1 MPDARAGDEDERRD
15 PARAERPSP
24 ERAWRE
30 RASEEDPGELDRGDV
45 RGAGRTPS
53 RTQSSPIT
61 NETRAPVGTI
71 RCMEPRA
78 AIALIAQFEWP
89 IEWPDRSEL
98 LRYAGVWAGVWLGVL
113 VAAWLA
119 DFIAVRVIVRFVRAI
134 VSKTSTT
141 IDDIFVEHKVLQR
154 LTRVVPALVVHSA
167 APLLFPEGNAGVE
180 VVQRLAN
187 AWMIIAVAR
196 SADVFLD
203 ALVTIGQRSEGTR
216 DKPIRSYVQVAKILL
231 WMATGILTVAVL
243 MDKSPW
249 ALLTGLGAMTAI
261 ILLVF
266 KDSIL
271 GFVASIQIATNDL
284 VRVGDWISMERYG
297 ADGDV
302 IDIGLYS
309 VKVQNWDKTVSAIPT
324 KAFTSDSFKNWRG
337 MTESGG
343 RRIKRALSIDMGSVR
358 FLDEEDIARLSK
370 LDVLSES
377 ISGRAAEVAT
387 WNEQRGI
394 DTTELANG
402 RRLTNLG
409 SFRAYLDAYLSAHPD
424 ISDEMTFLVR
434 QLAPGPEGLPIEIY
448 VFSTEQR
455 WVQYEGI
462 IGDIFDHLIASLPT
476 FGLRPFQ
483 RPTGADLSALA
494 AATDSR

>member
-1 MPDARAGDEDERRD
+1 M
-15 PARAERPSP
+15 
-24 ERAWRE
+24 
-30 RASEEDPGELDRGDV
+30 
-45 RGAGRTPS
+45 TPH
-53 RTQSSPIT
+53 
-61 NETRAPVGTI
+61 
-71 RCMEPRA
+71 A
-78 AIALIAQFEWP
+78 AIAQLALYEWP
-89 IEWPDRSEL
+89 ETEVV
-98 LRYAGVWAGVWLGVL
+98 LRFGGIWLGVFFAAF
-113 VAAWLA
+113 VAGL
-119 DFIAVRVIVRFVRAI
+119 IASLVIVRLVRTV
-134 VSKTSTT
+134 VSKTRTKV
-141 IDDIFVEHKVLQR
+141 DDVFVEHEVMQR
-154 LTRVVPALVVHSA
+154 LARVVPALVIHSA
-167 APLLFPEGNAGVE
+167 APLLFPEDSSYVE
-180 VVQRLAN
+180 MVQRLAN
-187 AWMIIAVAR
+187 VWMILAAGR
-196 SADVFLD
+196 ALDAFLD
-203 ALVTIGQRSEGTR
+203 ALVTLGQRAESTR

-231 WMATGILTVAVL
+231 WLAVGILTVAVL
-243 MDKSPW
+243 MGKSPW

-358 FLDEEDIARLSK
+358 FLDEEDIARLTK
-370 LDVLSES
+370 LEVLSES
-377 ISGRAAEVAT
+377 IAGRAAEVT
-387 WNEQRGI
+387 SWNEERGV

-409 SFRAYLDAYLSAHPD
+409 SFRAYLDAFLSAHPD

-448 VFSTEQR
+448 VFSKEQR

-462 IGDIFDHLIASLPT
+462 IGDIFDHVIASLPT

-483 RPTGADLSALA
+483 RPTGADLAALA
-494 AATDSR
+494 AATGGR

>member
-1 MPDARAGDEDERRD
+1 M
-15 PARAERPSP
+15 
-24 ERAWRE
+24 
-30 RASEEDPGELDRGDV
+30 
-45 RGAGRTPS
+45 TPH
-53 RTQSSPIT
+53 
-61 NETRAPVGTI
+61 
-71 RCMEPRA
+71 A
-78 AIALIAQFEWP
+78 AIAQLALYEWP
-89 IEWPDRSEL
+89 ETEVV
-98 LRYAGVWAGVWLGVL
+98 LRFGGIWLGVFFAAF
-113 VAAWLA
+113 VAGL
-119 DFIAVRVIVRFVRAI
+119 IASLVIVRLVRTV
-134 VSKTSTT
+134 VSKTRTKV
-141 IDDIFVEHKVLQR
+141 DDVFVEHEVMQR
-154 LTRVVPALVVHSA
+154 LARVVPALVIHSA
-167 APLLFPEGNAGVE
+167 APLLFPEGSSYVE
-180 VVQRLAN
+180 MVQRLAN
-187 AWMIIAVAR
+187 VWMILAAGR
-196 SADVFLD
+196 ALDAFLD
-203 ALVTIGQRSEGTR
+203 ALVTLGQRAESTR

-231 WMATGILTVAVL
+231 WLAVGILTVAVL
-243 MDKSPW
+243 MGKSPW

-302 IDIGLYS
+302 IDIGLHT

-324 KAFTSDSFKNWRG
+324 KAFMSDSFKNWRG

-358 FLDEEDIARLSK
+358 FLDEEDIARLTK
-370 LDVLSES
+370 LEVLSDS
-377 ISGRAAEVAT
+377 IAGRAAEVT
-387 WNEQRGI
+387 SWNEERGV

-409 SFRAYLDAYLSAHPD
+409 SFRAYLDAFLSAHPD

-448 VFSTEQR
+448 VFSKEQR

-462 IGDIFDHLIASLPT
+462 IGDIFDHVIASLPT

-483 RPTGADLSALA
+483 RPTGADLAALA
-494 AATDSR
+494 AATGGR

>member
-1 MPDARAGDEDERRD
+1 MPPHTAFAQ
-15 PARAERPSP
+15 
-24 ERAWRE
+24 
-30 RASEEDPGELDRGDV
+30 L
-45 RGAGRTPS
+45 
-53 RTQSSPIT
+53 
-61 NETRAPVGTI
+61 
-71 RCMEPRA
+71 
-78 AIALIAQFEWP
+78 ALYEWP
-89 IEWPDRSEL
+89 ETEVL
-98 LRYAGVWAGVWLGVL
+98 LRFGGIWLGVFFTAF
-113 VAAWLA
+113 VAGL
-119 DFIAVRVIVRFVRAI
+119 IASLVIVRLVRTV
-134 VSKTSTT
+134 VSKTRTKV
-141 IDDIFVEHKVLQR
+141 DDVFVEHEVMQR
-154 LTRVVPALVVHSA
+154 LARVVPALVIHSA
-167 APLLFPEGNAGVE
+167 APLLFPEGSSYVE
-180 VVQRLAN
+180 MVQRLAN
-187 AWMIIAVAR
+187 VWMILAAGR
-196 SADVFLD
+196 ALDAFLD
-203 ALVTIGQRSEGTR
+203 ALVTLGQRAESTR

-231 WMATGILTVAVL
+231 WLAVGILTVAVL
-243 MDKSPW
+243 MGKSPW

-302 IDIGLYS
+302 IDIGLHT

-324 KAFTSDSFKNWRG
+324 KAFMSDSFKNWRG

-358 FLDEEDIARLSK
+358 FLDEEDIARLTK
-370 LDVLSES
+370 LKVMSES
-377 ISGRAAEVAT
+377 IAGRAAEVAS
-387 WNEQRGI
+387 WNQQHGV

-409 SFRAYLDAYLSAHPD
+409 TFRAYLDAYLSAHPD

-448 VFSTEQR
+448 VFSKEQR

-462 IGDIFDHLIASLPT
+462 IGDIFDHVIASLPT

-483 RPTGADLSALA
+483 RPTGADLTALA
-494 AATDSR
+494 SAVGSR

>member
-1 MPDARAGDEDERRD
+1 MN
-15 PARAERPSP
+15 SH
-24 ERAWRE
+24 
-30 RASEEDPGELDRGDV
+30 
-45 RGAGRTPS
+45 
-53 RTQSSPIT
+53 
-61 NETRAPVGTI
+61 
-71 RCMEPRA
+71 A
-78 AIALIAQFEWP
+78 AFAQFALFEWP
-89 IEWPDRSEL
+89 ETDVL
-98 LRYAGVWAGVWLGVL
+98 LRYGGIWLGVL
-113 VAAWLA
+113 LAAFVADL
-119 DFIAVRVIVRFVRAI
+119 IAGLVIVRLVRTI
-134 VSKTSTT
+134 VSKTRTKV
-141 IDDIFVEHKVLQR
+141 DDAFVEHGVMQR
-154 LTRVVPALVVHSA
+154 LARVVPALVIHSA
-167 APLLFPEGNAGVE
+167 APLLFPEGSSYVE
-180 VVQRLAN
+180 MIQRFAN
-187 AWMIIAVAR
+187 VWMILAAGR
-196 SADVFLD
+196 GLDAFLD
-203 ALVTIGQRSEGTR
+203 ALVTLGQRAESTR

-231 WMATGILTVAVL
+231 WLAVGILTVAVL
-243 MDKSPW
+243 MGKSPW

-302 IDIGLYS
+302 IDIGLHT
-309 VKVQNWDKTVSAIPT
+309 VKVQNWDKTISAIPT
-324 KAFTSDSFKNWRG
+324 KAFMSDSFKNWRG

-358 FLDEEDIARLSK
+358 FLDEEDIARLTK
-370 LDVLSES
+370 LEVLSES
-377 ISGRAAEVAT
+377 IAGRAAEVAS
-387 WNEQRGI
+387 WNRQRGV

-409 SFRAYLDAYLSAHPD
+409 SFRTYLDAYLSAHPD

-448 VFSTEQR
+448 VFSKEQR

-462 IGDIFDHLIASLPT
+462 IGDIFDHVIASLPT

-483 RPTGADLSALA
+483 RPTGADLTALA
-494 AATDSR
+494 SAVGSR

>member
-1 MPDARAGDEDERRD
+1 M
-15 PARAERPSP
+15 
-24 ERAWRE
+24 
-30 RASEEDPGELDRGDV
+30 
-45 RGAGRTPS
+45 TPH
-53 RTQSSPIT
+53 
-61 NETRAPVGTI
+61 
-71 RCMEPRA
+71 A
-78 AIALIAQFEWP
+78 AIAPLAPLALYEWP
-89 IEWPDRSEL
+89 ETEVV
-98 LRYAGVWAGVWLGVL
+98 LRFGGIWLGVFFAAF
-113 VAAWLA
+113 VAGL
-119 DFIAVRVIVRFVRAI
+119 IASLVIVRLVRTV
-134 VSKTSTT
+134 VSKTRTKV
-141 IDDIFVEHKVLQR
+141 DDVFVEHEVMQR
-154 LTRVVPALVVHSA
+154 LARVVPALVIHSA
-167 APLLFPEGNAGVE
+167 APLLFPEGSSYVE
-180 VVQRLAN
+180 MVQRLAN
-187 AWMIIAVAR
+187 VWMILAAGR
-196 SADVFLD
+196 ALDAFLD
-203 ALVTIGQRSEGTR
+203 ALVTLGQRAESTR

-231 WMATGILTVAVL
+231 WLAVGILTVAVL
-243 MDKSPW
+243 MGKSPW

-302 IDIGLYS
+302 IDIGLHT

-324 KAFTSDSFKNWRG
+324 KAFMSDSFKNWRG

-358 FLDEEDIARLSK
+358 FLDEEDITRLTK
-370 LDVLSES
+370 LEVMSES
-377 ISGRAAEVAT
+377 IAGRAAEVAS
-387 WNEQRGI
+387 WNQQRGV

-448 VFSTEQR
+448 VFSKEQR

-462 IGDIFDHLIASLPT
+462 IGDIFDHVIASLPT

-483 RPTGADLSALA
+483 RPTGADLTALA
-494 AATDSR
+494 SAVGSR

>member
-1 MPDARAGDEDERRD
+1 M
-15 PARAERPSP
+15 
-24 ERAWRE
+24 
-30 RASEEDPGELDRGDV
+30 
-45 RGAGRTPS
+45 TPH
-53 RTQSSPIT
+53 
-61 NETRAPVGTI
+61 
-71 RCMEPRA
+71 A
-78 AIALIAQFEWP
+78 AIAQLALYEWP
-89 IEWPDRSEL
+89 ETEVL
-98 LRYAGVWAGVWLGVL
+98 LRFGGIWLGVFFAAF
-113 VAAWLA
+113 VAGL
-119 DFIAVRVIVRFVRAI
+119 IASLVIVRLVRTV
-134 VSKTSTT
+134 VSKTRTKV
-141 IDDIFVEHKVLQR
+141 DDVFVEHEVMQR
-154 LTRVVPALVVHSA
+154 LARVVPALVIHSA
-167 APLLFPEGNAGVE
+167 APLLFPEDSSYVE
-180 VVQRLAN
+180 MVRRLAN
-187 AWMIIAVAR
+187 VWMILAAGR
-196 SADVFLD
+196 ALDAFLD
-203 ALVTIGQRSEGTR
+203 ALVTLGQRAESTR

-231 WMATGILTVAVL
+231 WLAVGILTVAVL
-243 MDKSPW
+243 MGKSPW

-370 LDVLSES
+370 LEVLSES
-377 ISGRAAEVAT
+377 IAGRAAEVT
-387 WNEQRGI
+387 SWNEERGV

-409 SFRAYLDAYLSAHPD
+409 SFRAYLDAFLSAHPD

-448 VFSTEQR
+448 VFSKEQR

-462 IGDIFDHLIASLPT
+462 IGDIFDHVIASLPT

-483 RPTGADLSALA
+483 RPTGADLAALA
-494 AATDSR
+494 AATGGR